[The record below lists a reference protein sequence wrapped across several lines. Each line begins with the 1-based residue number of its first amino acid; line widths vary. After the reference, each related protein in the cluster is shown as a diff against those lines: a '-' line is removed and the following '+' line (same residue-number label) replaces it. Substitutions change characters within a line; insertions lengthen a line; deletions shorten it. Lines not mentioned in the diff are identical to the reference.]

1 MKPFYFTLVLMLAA
15 PLAAE
20 ELSKEDYLK
29 EINKAFSR
37 FYEATNGKTLSA
49 RIEALEELSVEYKDN
64 QAVLDVLLQERG
76 FAFSFMGNHQQALYA
91 FDQRQR
97 NSEELNTAV
106 KELEMRDAVKAIS
119 QAADSYQV
127 VMINEAHHV
136 TQHRVLTYR
145 LLKRLWDKGFRYLAL
160 EGLAQDAEDK
170 LSKSYVHET
179 SGYFTN
185 EPLFANLVLYARQ
198 LGFQLVSYDYGSDI
212 GTGTE
217 ARERSAV
224 KNLRE
229 KVFDNE
235 PDAKMVIHVGYS
247 HINEDSWLAHYLKEA
262 LKIDPLTVNQTEF
275 TERSHVKHEPESYT
289 WIIENHDFDTPVVL
303 TDNDGAFW
311 SPTPEKYDIKVVWPR
326 TTYRLNRPEWA
337 RLGRT
342 LTPINKQWCKQSY
355 PCTVEAYRVGGEDEV
370 PADRIVIF
378 EQNEQ
383 TGVFTSKSSSRL
395 KVSDVDGTV
404 LHTVTL
410 PLKEPAS

>member
-247 HINEDSWLAHYLKEA
+247 HINEDGWLAHYLKEA
-262 LKIDPLTVNQTEF
+262 LQLDPLTVNQTDF
-275 TERSHVKHEPESYT
+275 TERSHKRHEPESYT
-289 WIIENHDFDTPVVL
+289 WLIENHDFDTPVVL
-303 TDNDGAFW
+303 TDNEGAFW
-311 SPTPEKYDIKVVWPR
+311 SPTPEEYDVTVVWPR
-326 TTYRLNRPEWA
+326 TEYSLNRPNWA
-337 RLGRT
+337 RLDQE
-342 LTPINKQWCKQSY
+342 LIPVNLDWCELNF
-355 PCTVEAYRVGGEDEV
+355 PCAVEVYRMGEEEEV
-370 PADRIVIF
+370 PADRIIITESSTPIGIF
-378 EQNEQ
+378 ISE
-383 TGVFTSKSSSRL
+383 SSQL
-395 KVSDVDGTV
+395 VKVTDSQGN
-404 LHTVTL
+404 LINTVTV
-410 PLKEPAS
+410 PLKESD